1 MVAGESHSL
10 RRYVYENWETGSV
23 ANGQVEAVV
32 QVSFLGSLILLTKSE
47 EGGEGGEEKDDSQ
60 RD

>member
-1 MVAGESHSL
+1 
-10 RRYVYENWETGSV
+10 VYENRETGSV
-23 ANGQVEAVV
+23 ANGQVEAVGVRNGV